1 MITRISDHDE
11 PGPNLGNFPQNSPP
25 HPFTES
31 NTFAG
36 PGGGPAGCGVPE
48 CVLGSVPAGDVFGT
62 TRGVFGRS
70 ELLHVAAGLVVWIVS
85 IVGVD
90 VSDFHGRCTFG
101 ACMCAGLRNTIG
113 PCLCSGTV
121 GPGLCCGTVGS
132 GLWSG
137 TVAACL
143 FNIRSLAIRAVSCA
157 KAFAAASCALA
168 SFSDC
173 LTSLSSI
180 QGVSEWMAESSD

>member
-1 MITRISDHDE
+1 M
-11 PGPNLGNFPQNSPP
+11 GNFPQNSPP